1 MGSLEIRVS
10 SREGS
15 SDCGGTGRV
24 SAAELQGIMDRIRS
38 RVEGHKVQAAMD
50 IRRLTKTSS
59 RNRRHLSPA
68 VEPLV
73 SMLRS
78 RSSES
83 NEAAILALLNLA
95 VKDERCVL
103 RILNPL
109 LNCIVI
115 YIYRNKISIV
125 EAGAL
130 EPLIS
135 FLESTNAN
143 LQEYATAALFT
154 LSASS
159 VNKSRMSA
167 SGAIPLL
174 VKVLTDGSQQA
185 KIDATV
191 TLYNLSTIVDNI
203 KTILSFHPIPPLVAI
218 LKTCNKSSKTAEK
231 CCALL
236 ETLVGLDEGRTAL
249 TAEEG
254 GVLAVVEV
262 LEEGSP
268 QSREHAVGALLTM
281 CESDRSRYREVILKE
296 GAIPGLLELTVQG
309 TLKSQA
315 KARRLLELLRDSPY
329 PRSELQA
336 DTLDNIVSNIVSQ
349 IDGDEQAEKAK
360 KMLAEMVQISMEK
373 SLRHLQ
379 RRALMRTPAE
389 LPLRKRP
396 SEVPSK

>member
-38 RVEGHKVQAAMD
+38 RVEEHKVQAAMD

-95 VKDERCVL
+95 VKDER
-103 RILNPL
+103 
-109 LNCIVI
+109 
-115 YIYRNKISIV
+115 NKISIV

-135 FLESTNAN
+135 FLESTNGN

-159 VNKSRMSA
+159 VNKSRMST

-203 KTILSFHPIPPLVAI
+203 NTILSFHPIPPLVAF
-218 LKTCNKSSKTAEK
+218 LKTCNKSSKTSEK

-236 ETLVGLDEGRTAL
+236 ESLVALDEGRTAL
-249 TAEEG
+249 TSEEG

-336 DTLDNIVSNIVSQ
+336 DTLENIVSNIVSQ

-379 RRALMRTPAE
+379 RRALMCTPTE
-389 LPLRKRP
+389 LPLGKRP
-396 SEVPSK
+396 SEVSSK